1 MKTLHFIRHGQ
12 TKENLQKIWQG
23 HTETEL
29 DLIGLEQ
36 AVNVSKR
43 LKNYNQV
50 FSSDLKRAVETA
62 NHISSKVEKRKELR
76 EVDVGSFVG
85 KKVSETYTNNP
96 LILKSLID
104 DSFTF
109 PNGES
114 MKDFRGRVKQEL
126 DYLFSQTK
134 ENETS
139 IVVTHGFFIGT
150 AIGSTLG
157 FKEFPYPIGNISNTS
172 ISTIIEREGLRQ
184 VNKFNDS
191 IHLDFKYGSPFNL
204 YNSQVTF
211 MRHGQT
217 DSNTKGVWQ
226 GKLDNPLNSFGIK
239 TAKQLSTKISKY
251 NVYLSSPL
259 KRTQETMK
267 LATNEKFKTYKEL
280 VEIDLGKWEGMTT
293 KEILENFRN
302 NFINSLFL
310 DNKSKYGEVGES
322 LLEVGERVE
331 KLIKK
336 FKNKKVLISSHGGT
350 IKAGVTKLLN
360 LPDNKAASG
369 LTIPN
374 NLGLS
379 TLVCENNQY
388 QLWSYNVGEIGYE
401 NFTYNK

>member
-114 MKDFRGRVKQEL
+114 MKDFRGRVKHEL

-191 IHLDFKYGSPFNL
+191 IHLDFKHDSPFNL

-217 DSNTKGVWQ
+217 DSNTEGVWQ

-293 KEILENFRN
+293 KEILENFRT

>member
-104 DSFTF
+104 DSFSF

-191 IHLDFKYGSPFNL
+191 IHLDFKHDSPFNL

-217 DSNTKGVWQ
+217 DSNTEGVWQ

-293 KEILENFRN
+293 KEILENFRT

>member
-191 IHLDFKYGSPFNL
+191 IHLDFKNDSPFNL

-217 DSNTKGVWQ
+217 DSNTEGVWQ

-267 LATNEKFKTYKEL
+267 LVTNEKVKTYKEL

-293 KEILENFRN
+293 KEILENFRT

>member
-43 LKNYNQV
+43 LKNYNKV

-104 DSFTF
+104 DSFSF

-114 MKDFRGRVKQEL
+114 LKDFRGRVKQEL

-191 IHLDFKYGSPFNL
+191 IHLDFKHDSPFNL

-217 DSNTKGVWQ
+217 DSNTEGVWQ

-293 KEILENFRN
+293 KEILENFRT

-360 LPDNKAASG
+360 LPDNKAAYG

>member
-62 NHISSKVEKRKELR
+62 NHISSKFEKRKELR

-191 IHLDFKYGSPFNL
+191 IHLDFKHDSPFNL

-217 DSNTKGVWQ
+217 DSNTEGVWQ

-293 KEILENFRN
+293 KEILENFRT

-360 LPDNKAASG
+360 LPDNKAASS

>member
-23 HTETEL
+23 HTETAL

-50 FSSDLKRAVETA
+50 FSSDLKRAAETA

-85 KKVSETYTNNP
+85 KKVSETYSNNP

-114 MKDFRGRVKQEL
+114 MKDFRGRVKHEL

-139 IVVTHGFFIGT
+139 IIVTHGFFIGT
-150 AIGSTLG
+150 AIGITLG
-157 FKEFPYPIGNISNTS
+157 FKEFPYPIGNINNTS

-191 IHLDFKYGSPFNL
+191 IHLDLKHDFPIKLFD
-204 YNSQVTF
+204 SQITF

-217 DSNTKGVWQ
+217 DSNTEGVWQ
-226 GKLDNPLNSFGIK
+226 GKLDNPLNDFGIK
-239 TAKQLSTKISKY
+239 TAEQLSTKISKY
-251 NVYLSSPL
+251 NEYLSSPL

-280 VEIDLGKWEGMTT
+280 VEIDLGKWEGLTT
-293 KEILENFRN
+293 KEILENFRT

-322 LLEVGERVE
+322 LLEVGIRVE

>member
-191 IHLDFKYGSPFNL
+191 IHLDFKHDSPFNL

-217 DSNTKGVWQ
+217 DSNTEGVWQ

-293 KEILENFRN
+293 KEILENFRT

-331 KLIKK
+331 KLLKK

>member
-104 DSFTF
+104 DSFSF

-114 MKDFRGRVKQEL
+114 LKDFRGRVKQEL

-191 IHLDFKYGSPFNL
+191 IHLDFKHDSPFNL

-217 DSNTKGVWQ
+217 DSNTEGVWQ

-293 KEILENFRN
+293 KEILENFRT

>member
-104 DSFTF
+104 DSFSF

-191 IHLDFKYGSPFNL
+191 IHLDFKHDSPFNL

-217 DSNTKGVWQ
+217 DSNTEGVWQ

-293 KEILENFRN
+293 KEILENFRT

-360 LPDNKAASG
+360 LPDIKAASG

-379 TLVCENNQY
+379 TLVCQNNQY

>member
-85 KKVSETYTNNP
+85 KKVSETYSNNP
-96 LILKSLID
+96 LILKSLMD

-191 IHLDFKYGSPFNL
+191 IHLDFKHDSPFNL

-217 DSNTKGVWQ
+217 DSNTEGVWQ

-293 KEILENFRN
+293 KEILENFRT

>member
-50 FSSDLKRAVETA
+50 FSSDLKRAAETA

-76 EVDVGSFVG
+76 EVDLGSFVG

-104 DSFTF
+104 DSFSF

-191 IHLDFKYGSPFNL
+191 IHLDFKHDSPFNL

-217 DSNTKGVWQ
+217 DSNTEGVWQ

-293 KEILENFRN
+293 KEILENFRT

>member
-50 FSSDLKRAVETA
+50 FSSDLKRAAETA
-62 NHISSKVEKRKELR
+62 NHISAKVEKRKELR

-104 DSFTF
+104 DSFSF

-191 IHLDFKYGSPFNL
+191 IHLDFKHDSPFNL

-217 DSNTKGVWQ
+217 DSNTEGVWQ

-293 KEILENFRN
+293 KEILENFRT

>member
-1 MKTLHFIRHGQ
+1 VKTLHFIRHGQ

-104 DSFTF
+104 DSFSF

-191 IHLDFKYGSPFNL
+191 IHLDFKHESPFNL

-217 DSNTKGVWQ
+217 DSNTEGVWQ

-293 KEILENFRN
+293 KEILENFRT

>member
-1 MKTLHFIRHGQ
+1 VKTLHFIRHGQ

-191 IHLDFKYGSPFNL
+191 IHLDFKHDSPFNL

-217 DSNTKGVWQ
+217 DSNTEGVWQ

-239 TAKQLSTKISKY
+239 TAEQLSTKISKY

-267 LATNEKFKTYKEL
+267 LATNENFKTYKEL

-293 KEILENFRN
+293 IEILENFRT

-350 IKAGVTKLLN
+350 IKAGITKLLN
-360 LPDNKAASG
+360 LPDIKAASG

-374 NLGLS
+374 NLGIS
-379 TLVCENNQY
+379 TLVFENNQY

>member
-23 HTETEL
+23 HTETAL
-29 DLIGLEQ
+29 DSIGLEQ
-36 AVNVSKR
+36 AISVSKR
-43 LKNYNQV
+43 LKTFNHV
-50 FSSDLKRAVETA
+50 FSSDLKRALETA
-62 NHISSKVEKRKELR
+62 NKISAKVEKRKELR

-85 KKVSETYTNNP
+85 KKVSETYSNNP

-114 MKDFRGRVKQEL
+114 MKDFRDRVKHEL
-126 DYLFSQTK
+126 DFLFSQTK

-150 AIGSTLG
+150 AIGITLG
-157 FKEFPYPIGNISNTS
+157 FKEFPYPLGNISNTS
-172 ISTIIEREGLRQ
+172 ISTIIERDGLRQ

-191 IHLDFKYGSPFNL
+191 IHLDLNHDFPINL
-204 YNSQVTF
+204 FNSQITF

-217 DSNTKGVWQ
+217 DSNTEGVWQ
-226 GKLDNPLNSFGIK
+226 GKLDNPLNGFGIK

-251 NVYLSSPL
+251 NEYLSSPL
-259 KRTQETMK
+259 KRTQQTMK
-267 LATNEKFKTYKEL
+267 IATNEKFKTYKEL

-293 KEILENFRN
+293 KEILEKFRT
-302 NFINSLFL
+302 NFISSLFL

-331 KLIKK
+331 NLIKQ
-336 FKNKKVLISSHGGT
+336 FKNRKVLISSHGGT
-350 IKAGVTKLLN
+350 IKAGITKLLN
-360 LPDNKAASG
+360 LPDIKAASG

-374 NLGLS
+374 NLGIS
-379 TLVCENNQY
+379 TLVFENNQY

>member
-23 HTETEL
+23 HTETAL

-85 KKVSETYTNNP
+85 KKVSETYSNNP

-114 MKDFRGRVKQEL
+114 MKDFRGRVKHEL

-139 IVVTHGFFIGT
+139 IIVTHGFFIGT
-150 AIGSTLG
+150 AIGITLG
-157 FKEFPYPIGNISNTS
+157 FKEFPYPIGNINNTS

-191 IHLDFKYGSPFNL
+191 IHLDLKHDFPIKLFD
-204 YNSQVTF
+204 SQITF

-217 DSNTKGVWQ
+217 DSNTEGVWQ
-226 GKLDNPLNSFGIK
+226 GKLDNPLNDFGIK
-239 TAKQLSTKISKY
+239 TAEQLSTKISKY
-251 NVYLSSPL
+251 NEYLSSPL

-280 VEIDLGKWEGMTT
+280 VEIDLGKWEGLTT
-293 KEILENFRN
+293 KEILENFRT

>member
-191 IHLDFKYGSPFNL
+191 IHLDFKHDSPFNL

-217 DSNTKGVWQ
+217 DSNTEGVWQ

-293 KEILENFRN
+293 KEILENFRT